1 MLAIV
6 FVVWFVFAIT
16 CGVLVEKFE
25 HEIFGFL
32 FFLSLPI
39 IFYLP
44 LFLK

>member
-1 MLAIV
+1 MFALIFTIWFI
-6 FVVWFVFAIT
+6 FVIT
-16 CGVLVEKFE
+16 CVVLEKKSE
-25 HEIFGFL
+25 NGIFTFL